1 MQIAKDKIVTE
12 VVVFTVESAI
22 AAQKGGAHRVELCD
36 NMAEGGTTP
45 SIGAI
50 ILARKNLHIDLNVMI
65 RPRGSD
71 FLYSDL
77 EFEMMK
83 ADIEFCKTSGVDGVV
98 FGILKQDGSV
108 DKARCKQ
115 LVDIAKPMTV
125 TFHRAFDMA
134 NNPLQSLEDIID
146 CGFDRILTSGQE
158 STAIAGAELIS
169 ELVEKANNRI
179 IIMPGG
185 GVRSSNICE
194 LIEKTGSR
202 EFHTS
207 GRAIY
212 PSAMNFHNEKVKMGG
227 VFSFGE
233 FDIQGL
239 DADVI
244 QQFVKTY
251 NS

>member
-77 EFEMMK
+77 EVEMMK

-98 FGILKQDGSV
+98 LGILK
-108 DKARCKQ
+108 KK
-115 LVDIAKPMTV
+115 
-125 TFHRAFDMA
+125 
-134 NNPLQSLEDIID
+134 
-146 CGFDRILTSGQE
+146 
-158 STAIAGAELIS
+158 
-169 ELVEKANNRI
+169 
-179 IIMPGG
+179 
-185 GVRSSNICE
+185 
-194 LIEKTGSR
+194 
-202 EFHTS
+202 
-207 GRAIY
+207 
-212 PSAMNFHNEKVKMGG
+212 
-227 VFSFGE
+227 
-233 FDIQGL
+233 
-239 DADVI
+239 
-244 QQFVKTY
+244 
-251 NS
+251 